1 MKEEQ
6 PKPAK
11 GRYNTNEETKRIVW
25 IQAAGH
31 CELCGT
37 DLTYDYR
44 AGLPMKWGEV
54 AHILPASPKGPRG
67 SEEHSEVLI
76 STQN

>member
-31 CELCGT
+31 CELCGA
-37 DLTYDYR
+37 LLHKSR
-44 AGLPMKWGEV
+44 SSRW
-54 AHILPASPKGPRG
+54 
-67 SEEHSEVLI
+67 
-76 STQN
+76 